1 MDTLASAND
10 FFGLWPQA
18 IYSVEEIRH
27 TPNPPSSAAEH
38 QRNAM
43 DPPSDAEVYVDLK
56 RGNPAVLGVLYDRHG
71 KMVFRL
77 AMRILAN
84 SQEAEDLTQEV
95 FLTLWQKKA
104 YDPARGSLS
113 NYLLTLTRS
122 RAIDR
127 VRSRGSNLRFLQKWT
142 QELGTGTAPGPSPF
156 ERVANAE
163 VAHQVKT
170 ALEQL
175 PEAQR
180 QALELAYYEGLS
192 QSEIAS
198 RLDTPLGTVK
208 TRSRQGLL
216 KLRNL
221 LRGLVG

>member
-1 MDTLASAND
+1 MDILASAND
-10 FFGLWPQA
+10 FFSLWPQA
-18 IYSVEEIRH
+18 IYSVEEIRPGRNLLP
-27 TPNPPSSAAEH
+27 TAGGN

-43 DPPSDAEVYVDLK
+43 DPPSDAEIYADLK
-56 RGNPAVLGVLYDRHG
+56 RGSASALGVLYDRHG
-71 KMVFRL
+71 RLVYRL
-77 AMRILAN
+77 AVRILAN
-84 SQEAEDLTQEV
+84 NQEAEDLTQEV
-95 FLTLWQKKA
+95 FLILWQKKA
-104 YDPARGSLS
+104 YDPARGTLS

-142 QELGTGTAPGPSPF
+142 QELGTGTAPGPTPF

-163 VAHQVKT
+163 VARQVKT

-175 PEAQR
+175 PKAQR

-198 RLDTPLGTVK
+198 RLETPLGTVK

-221 LRGLVG
+221 LRDLVG